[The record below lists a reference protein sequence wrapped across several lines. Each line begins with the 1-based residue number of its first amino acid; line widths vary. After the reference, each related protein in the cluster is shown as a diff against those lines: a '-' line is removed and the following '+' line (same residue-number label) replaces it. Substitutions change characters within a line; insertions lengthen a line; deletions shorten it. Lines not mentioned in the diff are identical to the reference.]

1 MTRKIYA
8 IAIENSETGQL
19 EQVKGLPMM
28 TLAQAQKAQGLAA
41 QANIQALVV
50 TTQAQ

>member
-8 IAIENSETGQL
+8 IETENSETGQF
-19 EQVKGLPMM
+19 EQVKGLPLM